1 MSASVA
7 NADPSV
13 SATRIEGL
21 GDNEFTRIA
30 DSIKTEAGICLPES
44 KRTLVHSRVSKRL
57 RATGMTSFR
66 EYCDFLDT
74 PQGKAERL
82 ELLSALTTNVTRF
95 FREPHHFEILK
106 TVTLPPLVEKA
117 RKGGRVRIWSAG
129 CSSGEEPYSIALTLL
144 SLLPDAGKLDVKILA
159 TDIDKHILHQGR
171 QGIYDAEDIEMIP
184 ADMRRNAFSA
194 APDGDVSKYEV
205 GAPVKQL
212 VAFKPLN
219 LISPAW
225 PVKGPFDI
233 IFCRNTTI
241 YFDAPTQHGVWNG
254 FERVLAPGGYLF
266 IGHSERVN
274 GPAAARFST
283 AGLTTYRKNS

>member
-7 NADPSV
+7 GAEPSG
-13 SATRIEGL
+13 SASRIEGL
-21 GDNEFTRIA
+21 GDSEFKRIA
-30 DSIKTEAGICLPES
+30 DSIKAEAGICLPET

-57 RATGMTSFR
+57 RAVGMTSFR
-66 EYCDFLDT
+66 DYCDFLDT
-74 PQGKAERL
+74 PHGKAERL

-106 TVTLPPLVEKA
+106 SVALPPLAEKA

-144 SLLPDAGKLDVKILA
+144 SLLPDAGGLDVKILA

-171 QGIYDAEDIEMIP
+171 QGVYDADDVELIP
-184 ADMRRNAFSA
+184 ADLRRNAFGA
-194 APDGDVSKYEV
+194 APDGDMSKCAVSDT
-205 GAPVKQL
+205 VKQL
-212 VAFKPLN
+212 VTFKPLN
-219 LISPAW
+219 LISSAW

-241 YFDAPTQHGVWNG
+241 YFDAPTQYEVWNG

-283 AGLTTYRKNS
+283 AGLTTYRKSS

>member
-1 MSASVA
+1 MSASLA
-7 NADPSV
+7 SADQSG
-13 SATRIEGL
+13 STSRIEGL
-21 GDNEFTRIA
+21 GDSEFNRIA
-30 DSIKTEAGICLPES
+30 DSIKAEAGICLPET

-57 RATGMTSFR
+57 RAVGMTSFR

-106 TVTLPPLVEKA
+106 SVVLPPLVEKA

-144 SLLPDAGKLDVKILA
+144 SLLPDAGSLNVKILA
-159 TDIDKHILHQGR
+159 TDIDRHILHQGH
-171 QGIYDAEDIEMIP
+171 QGLYDADDIEMIP
-184 ADMRRNAFSA
+184 LEMRRSAFTA
-194 APDGDVSKYEV
+194 APDGDTSKYMV
-205 GAPVKQL
+205 SPPVKQL
-212 VAFKPLN
+212 IAFKQLN

-241 YFDAPTQHGVWNG
+241 YFDAPTQHQVWNG
-254 FERVLAPGGYLF
+254 FERVLAPSGYLL

-283 AGLTTYRKNS
+283 AGLTTYRKNA